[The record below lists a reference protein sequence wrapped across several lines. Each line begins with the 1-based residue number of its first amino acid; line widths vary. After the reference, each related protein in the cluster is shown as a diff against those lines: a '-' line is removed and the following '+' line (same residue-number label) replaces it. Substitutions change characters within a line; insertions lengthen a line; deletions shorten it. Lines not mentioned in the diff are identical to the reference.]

1 MSIDSRIVDCGGWRT
16 KRIVGRPKARLFGF
30 LSLVWLCVSYAAS
43 MPFWGGSP
51 KPFGWLEGVCLLL
64 MLPLPVLCT
73 LAVTFLCLEKPRVFT
88 RDVPVRDDNLRHL
101 F

>member
-1 MSIDSRIVDCGGWRT
+1 MSIDSRIVECGGWRT

-73 LAVTFLCLEKPRVFT
+73 MAITFLCIEKPRSFT
-88 RDVPVRDDNLRHL
+88 REDPIEERNLRNLH
-101 F
+101 